1 MMIPGYEVIR
11 EIGRNDWQALYRA
24 RRQTDQRPVL
34 LKIPHRSAAGAIEIK
49 LLEHEF
55 ETLRELALEGVTR
68 AYDLIRDDGVFCL
81 ALEDRGGAP
90 LRALLGGRPQSLD
103 SFFKIALKLA
113 ATLAEWRRR
122 EIIHQSV
129 NPDNILVN
137 DETGEVSLT
146 GFGLALRHTGETP
159 ATLPL
164 HLLRRALAYL
174 SPEQTGRMNRAIDY
188 RTDFYSLGCVFYE
201 MLTGRPPFRSSSGS
215 DDTLELI
222 HCHIAKT
229 PLAPAEINLE
239 IPEPVSQI
247 VMKLLAKTAE
257 ERYQS
262 ALGLKEDLAHCAR
275 EWAARGAVEPF
286 ALGERDVPD
295 RFLISQKLYGREREV
310 AQLLGVFDRVCEGRA
325 APASMMLVAGYSGI
339 GKTSLIQE
347 LYKPIVRERG
357 YFISGKFDQVVRS
370 VPFGAL
376 IQAFRGLTQQLL
388 TESEEQ
394 LAAWRARLSKA
405 LGAQGGVLT
414 EVIPEIE
421 LIIGKQPAPPALGPT
436 EALNRFQLVFQNFV
450 GALARQEHPLVVFLD
465 DLQWADAATLSLLG
479 PLLASHEIESLFLM
493 GAYRDNEVDAGHP
506 LMRSLN
512 ALEGAG
518 VELRRVVLEPLRLP
532 DLTLLIR
539 DTLRGDLAAAEPLAR
554 LALEKTGGNPFFV
567 IQFLKTLH
575 QEGFITFDYEQCR
588 WTYRLAAIAGAP
600 LTDNVIDL
608 MTRKIQRLSEKIQRA
623 LTLAACIGNP
633 FDQDT
638 LAVISEQT
646 PEAVADALK
655 EAINEGLINPQSAI
669 RNPQSYAFLHDRV
682 QQAAYALIPDEW
694 KQPVHLTV
702 GRLLLSEETVRSP
715 AFRRNETVTETFR
728 LKAGLQTV
736 SEEKLFDI
744 VHHLNLGSSLM
755 SDENERLELAQLNLT
770 AGSKAKSSTAY
781 AAALDYFKAGASL
794 FTEAHWESDYEL
806 AFALHFETAECEYL
820 GGDFDAAT
828 AAFDRLLE
836 RAKTNLDK
844 ARVYGL
850 RMVQCENQSRY
861 AEALS
866 SAREGLAL
874 FGVSLPD
881 AAEGKETALES
892 EIEAIQS
899 LLGERSIG
907 ALIELP
913 VMTDPEVRMVM
924 SILTDIWASTYILGD
939 AALAR
944 LISATMVR
952 LSLTH
957 GNLAESA
964 YGYVTHAITVGPVCG
979 DYQSAYE
986 FGSLALRV
994 NESFNDSKRRAKIY
1008 QQFHAHVA
1016 LWRQPLRDCV
1026 PYAQEAWR
1034 SGLEAGD
1041 FLYAAYGAATEAWP
1055 AMLSTQDLAQ
1065 FLRDYEPSLAL
1076 IRKLKNTGFAD
1087 AHQLILNWARALRG
1101 ETAARLSLSAEGFDE
1116 RSYAETYAGNPFFTM
1131 FHLTA
1136 KLQLAYLFEEFDQ
1149 ALAAAQ
1155 SARRIAHHLSGTIWP
1170 VLVNFWGGLT
1180 MATCYGD
1187 AAADEQRAFLQ
1198 EIKKSQAALAILAEN
1213 CPENYLCPSLLL
1225 AAEIERIAG
1234 REMAALDFYEQA
1246 IRYATQTGAI
1256 QYRALANELY
1266 ARFWRDREQ
1275 TVAAAAFMTEAR
1287 NNYAQWGAAAKV
1299 EEIERRY
1306 ADLLKHQV
1314 NDQIDATPITA
1325 EAEAGALDFHSVMKA
1340 AQAIAGEIELK
1351 KLPARLL
1358 RIAIENAGA
1367 ERGSLILEHGDE
1379 FFVHSDGLSGSGEAQ
1394 VVPLNEAQN
1403 LPRSIVN
1410 YVRRT
1415 AECVV
1420 LADAQSDDR
1429 YGGDPYIA
1437 LRKPRSVMCLPVL
1450 NQARLAG
1457 VLYLENNVLSGAFTS
1472 DRIQVM
1478 QTLSAQ
1484 AAISLENALL
1494 YDETRQTEE
1503 TLRSIV
1509 EGTAA
1514 VTGDD
1519 FFAMLVEHLA
1529 AALQVDYAFV
1539 TECRGDPKTRART
1552 LAFWNK
1558 DKLSDNVEYDITETP
1573 CRKVLA
1579 GEVCHYPQGIQQL
1592 FPNDHDLVEMRAE
1605 GYLGLPLYD
1614 ASGKVIGHLAV
1625 LDDQPMPNIA
1635 RNLSLL
1641 KIFAARAGA
1650 ELERLRTDAELRA
1663 ALAEVER
1670 LKNRLHAENVYLQEE
1685 IRQEHNFEEIVG
1697 GSPALLA
1704 MLREVE
1710 RVAQTDSTALLLGET
1725 GTGKELIARAIHN
1738 RSARRDRPLVKVNCG
1753 AISAGLVESELFG
1766 HVKGAFTGASDR
1778 RTGRFELADG
1788 GTLFLDEVGELPL
1801 DTQVKLLRALQEG
1814 EFEPVGSSK
1823 TVRVDVRIIAATN
1836 RNLEEEV
1843 QKGRFRADLFYR
1855 LNVLPLR
1862 IPALRERRPDIAQLT
1877 MFFVE
1882 RFARKFGKKIEG
1894 VSQETMDLLMNY
1906 PWPGN
1911 IRELQN
1917 IVERGVVLSE
1927 GPILSLSRNFF
1938 PAASFR
1944 ESGASG
1950 DGLAT
1955 RATVASPIITSSSA
1969 ADQKNP
1975 PATPPLSLEETE
1987 RRHILAVLEQAGWVI
2002 EGAKGAAKILN
2013 LHPNTLR
2020 GRMKKLGI
2028 RRPGAHST

>member
-1 MMIPGYEVIR
+1 MMIPGYEVIQ

-24 RRQTDQRPVL
+24 RRNTDRQSVL
-34 LKIPHRSAAGAIEIK
+34 LKLPHRSASNAIEIK

-55 ETLRELALEGVTR
+55 EVLRELALADVPR
-68 AYDLIRDDGVFCL
+68 AYELIRDDGVCGL
-81 ALEDRGGAP
+81 ALEDRGGVP
-90 LRALLGGRPQSLD
+90 LRALLGGRALSLD

-113 ATLAEWRRR
+113 ALLTELHRR

-129 NPDNILVN
+129 NPDNILIN
-137 DETGEVSLT
+137 DETGEVSLA
-146 GFGLALRHTGETP
+146 GFGLASRSAGETQ

-164 HLLRRALAYL
+164 HLLRRALVYL

-188 RTDFYSLGCVFYE
+188 RTDFYSLGGVFYE
-201 MLTGRPPFRSSSGS
+201 MLTGSPPFRSTSGS
-215 DDTLELI
+215 NDALELI
-222 HCHIAKT
+222 HWHIAKT
-229 PLAPAEINLE
+229 SPAPAEINPE
-239 IPEPVSQI
+239 IPQPVSNI

-275 EWAARGAVEPF
+275 EWAARRAVEPF

-310 AQLLGVFDRVCEGRA
+310 AELLGAFDRVCQGRST
-325 APASMMLVAGYSGI
+325 PATMMLVAGYSGI

-376 IQAFRGLTQQLL
+376 IRAFRGLTQQLL

-394 LAAWRARLSKA
+394 LGAWRARLSEA

-421 LIIGKQPAPPALGPT
+421 LIIGKQPSPPALGPT

-465 DLQWADAATLSLLG
+465 DLQWADAATLGLLG
-479 PLLASHEIESLFLM
+479 PLLTSHEIESLFLM

-512 ALEGAG
+512 ALEAAG
-518 VELRRVVLEPLRLP
+518 VELRRVGLEPLELP
-532 DLTLLIR
+532 ELTLLVR
-539 DTLRGDLAAAEPLAR
+539 DTLHGELSDAEPLAR

-588 WTYRLAAIAGAP
+588 WNYRLEAIAGAP

-608 MTRKIQRLSEKIQRA
+608 MTRKIQRLSEKTQRA

-633 FDQDT
+633 FDQST
-638 LAVISEQT
+638 LAVVSEQS
-646 PEAVADALK
+646 PEAAADNLK

-669 RNPQSYAFLHDRV
+669 HNPQSYTFLHDRV

-728 LKAGLQTV
+728 LKAGLQTA

-744 VHHLNLGSSLM
+744 VHHLNLGSGLM
-755 SDENERLELAQLNLT
+755 FDENERLELAQLNLT
-770 AGSKAKSSTAY
+770 AGRKAKSSTAY
-781 AAALDYFKAGASL
+781 DAALDYFNAGSSL
-794 FTEAHWESDYEL
+794 LAEAHWESDYDL
-806 AFALHFETAECEYL
+806 AFALHFEAAECEYL
-820 GGDFDAAT
+820 GGNFDVAT

-836 RAKTNLDK
+836 HAKTNLDK

-874 FGVSLPD
+874 FGVSFPD
-881 AAEGKETALES
+881 SAEAKEAALER
-892 EIEAIQS
+892 ELETIQS
-899 LLGERSIG
+899 LLGERSIES
-907 ALIELP
+907 LIELP

-939 AALAR
+939 AVLAR
-944 LISATMVR
+944 LISATMAH
-952 LSLTH
+952 LSLLH

-964 YGYVTHAITVGPVCG
+964 YGYVTHAITVGPARG
-979 DYQSAYE
+979 DYAAAYE
-986 FGSLALRV
+986 FGLLALGV
-994 NESFNDSKRRAKIY
+994 NEKFNDARRRAKIY

-1016 LWRQPLRDCV
+1016 LWRQPMRDCI
-1026 PYAQEAWR
+1026 PYAQEACR

-1041 FLYAAYGAATEAWP
+1041 FLYAAYGAATETWP
-1055 AMLSTQDLAQ
+1055 AIVATQDLAQ
-1065 FLRDYEPSLAL
+1065 FLRDYAPSLAL

-1101 ETAARLSLSAEGFDE
+1101 ETDAQLSLSAEGFDE
-1116 RSYAETYAGNPFFTM
+1116 QNYVETYADNPFFTM
-1131 FHLTA
+1131 FRLTA
-1136 KLQLAYLFEEFDQ
+1136 RLQLAYLFEEFDQ

-1170 VLVNFWGGLT
+1170 VLVDFWGGLT
-1180 MATCYGD
+1180 MAACYGD
-1187 AAADEQRAFLQ
+1187 AAEDERRAFLQ
-1198 EIKKSQAALAILAEN
+1198 EIKESQAALARLAEN

-1225 AAEIERIAG
+1225 AAEIERIAR
-1234 REMAALDFYEQA
+1234 REMAALNFYEQA
-1246 IRYATQTGAI
+1246 IRYAAQTSLI
-1256 QYRALANELY
+1256 QYQALANELY
-1266 ARFWRDREQ
+1266 AHFWRDRGQ
-1275 TVAAAAFMTEAR
+1275 TVTAAVFMTEAR

-1306 ADLLKHQV
+1306 AGLLKHQV
-1314 NDQIDATPITA
+1314 ADKLDAAPTTA

-1379 FFVHSDGLSGSGEAQ
+1379 FFVHTEGLPGSAEAQ

-1403 LPRSIVN
+1403 LPKSIVN

-1429 YGGDPYIA
+1429 YSGDPYIA
-1437 LRKPRSVMCLPVL
+1437 RRRPRSVMCLPVL

-1457 VLYLENNVLSGAFTS
+1457 VLYLENNVVSGAFTP

-1478 QTLSAQ
+1478 RTLSAQ

-1519 FFAMLVEHLA
+1519 FFSMLVEHLA

-1539 TECRGDPKTRART
+1539 TECRGEPKTRART
-1552 LAFWNK
+1552 LAFWNR
-1558 DKLSDNVEYDITETP
+1558 DRLSDNVEYDITETP

-1579 GEVCHYPQGIQQL
+1579 GEICHYPQGIQRL
-1592 FPNDHDLVEMRAE
+1592 FPNDRDLVEMRAE

-1625 LDDQPMPNIA
+1625 LDDEPMANTA

-1650 ELERLRTDAELRA
+1650 ELERLRTDVELRA

-1685 IRQEHNFEEIVG
+1685 IRQAHNFEEIVG

-1704 MLREVE
+1704 ALREVE
-1710 RVAQTDSTALLLGET
+1710 RVAMTDSTALLLGET

-1814 EFEPVGSSK
+1814 EFEPVGSSR

-1836 RNLEEEV
+1836 RNLEEAV
-1843 QKGRFRADLFYR
+1843 RAGRFRADLYYR
-1855 LNVLPLR
+1855 LNVFPLQM
-1862 IPALRERRPDIAQLT
+1862 PALRERRADIPQLA

-1882 RFARKFGKKIEG
+1882 RFARKFGKKVEG
-1894 VSQETMDLLMNY
+1894 VSQETMGLLINY

-1917 IVERGVVLSE
+1917 IIERGVVLAE
-1927 GPILSLSRNFF
+1927 GPVLSLSRNLF
-1938 PAASFR
+1938 PASPFG
-1944 ESGASG
+1944 EGS
-1950 DGLAT
+1950 AT
-1955 RATVASPIITSSSA
+1955 QSSDAIPIPTSPSA
-1969 ADQKNP
+1969 ADQKNLAAAP
-1975 PATPPLSLEETE
+1975 TPLSLEETE
-1987 RRHILAVLEQAGWVI
+1987 RRHILAVLEQTGWVI

-2020 GRMKKLGI
+2020 GRMKKLSI